1 MVKNSI
7 LIIWVCGSLFV
18 STVGVGIYAFQQ
30 SLKIAGMAAE
40 LASSLTELST
50 SKASHKSNIAK
61 LKLDHE
67 SELVELTAKLSARQR
82 SELMEQKAKLKA
94 RERIRRS
101 LIAVPVVGAGLI
113 VYFEEQDYQD
123 WLIDNP
129 NGSRADYACEVASYS
144 AEVIDEIV
152 ENVVDAGQSL
162 PESVRP
168 DPETVKEWLKVPK
181 C

>member
-1 MVKNSI
+1 MFKNSLLI
-7 LIIWVCGSLFV
+7 LWVCGSLFV

-30 SLKIAGMAAE
+30 SLKVAGMATD

-50 SKASHKSNIAK
+50 VKASHKSNMAK
-61 LKLDHE
+61 LKLDH
-67 SELVELTAKLSARQR
+67 R

-113 VYFEEQDYQD
+113 VYFEEQDFQE
-123 WLIDNP
+123 WLLDNP
-129 NGSRADYACEVASYS
+129 NGSRAEYACDVATYS
-144 AEVIDEIV
+144 AEVLDEMV
-152 ENVVDAGQSL
+152 ETVVDAGQSL
-162 PESVRP
+162 PETVRP
-168 DPETVKEWLKVPK
+168 DPEKVKQWLEVPK

>member
-1 MVKNSI
+1 MFKNSI
-7 LIIWVCGSLFV
+7 LIIWVCGSIFV

-30 SLKIAGMAAE
+30 SLKVAGMAAE

-50 SKASHKSNIAK
+50 AKASHKSKMAK
-61 LKLDHE
+61 LKLEHE
-67 SELVELTAKLSARQR
+67 SEM
-82 SELMEQKAKLKA
+82 MEQKARLKA

-152 ENVVDAGQSL
+152 ENVVDSGQSL
-162 PESVRP
+162 PEPLRP
-168 DPETVKEWLKVPK
+168 DIEKVKQWLEVPK
-181 C
+181 CEP

>member
-1 MVKNSI
+1 MFKNSI
-7 LIIWVCGSLFV
+7 LILWVCSSLFV

-30 SLKIAGMAAE
+30 SLKVAGMAAD

-50 SKASHKSNIAK
+50 VKASHTSNMAK
-61 LKLDHE
+61 LKLDH
-67 SELVELTAKLSARQR
+67 R

-113 VYFEEQDYQD
+113 VYFEEQDFQE
-123 WLIDNP
+123 WLLDNP
-129 NGSRADYACEVASYS
+129 NGSRAEYACEVATYS
-144 AEVIDEIV
+144 AEVLDEMV
-152 ENVVDAGQSL
+152 ETVVDAGQSL
-162 PESVRP
+162 PEAVRP
-168 DPETVKEWLKVPK
+168 DPEKVKQWLEVPK

>member
-1 MVKNSI
+1 MFKNSI
-7 LIIWVCGSLFV
+7 LIISVCGSLFI

-50 SKASHKSNIAK
+50 AKASHKSKMAK
-61 LKLDHE
+61 LKLEHE
-67 SELVELTAKLSARQR
+67 SEM
-82 SELMEQKAKLKA
+82 MEQKAKLKA

-101 LIAVPVVGAGLI
+101 LIAVPVVGAVLI

-123 WLIDNP
+123 WFIDNP
-129 NGSRADYACEVASYS
+129 NGLRADYACEVASYS

-162 PESVRP
+162 PEPVRP
-168 DPETVKEWLKVPK
+168 DPKTVKEWLKVPK